1 MLKTQN
7 NVIIAYVDKCF
18 YYAEWRVFMR
28 QPVNGSMFKNSNN
41 NKKKNPLVLIAIL
54 AVLAAA
60 MILVQYVVMDINS
73 EMRKQMQQAATEQSA
88 E

>member
-1 MLKTQN
+1 
-7 NVIIAYVDKCF
+7 
-18 YYAEWRVFMR
+18 MR

-73 EMRKQMQQAATEQSA
+73 EMRKQMQQAVTEQSA